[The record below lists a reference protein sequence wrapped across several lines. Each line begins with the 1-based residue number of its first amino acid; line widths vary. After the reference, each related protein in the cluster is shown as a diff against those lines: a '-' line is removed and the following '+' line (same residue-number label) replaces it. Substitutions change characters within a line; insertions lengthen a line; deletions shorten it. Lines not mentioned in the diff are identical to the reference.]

1 MPPGPAVALVVALA
15 AALGW
20 AGTATPAAAQE
31 PAAPVTCQVGAY
43 LITVTAFDPEA
54 DTFDADLWLWSVC
67 PNGTRRPLET
77 MEFVNAEEIAER
89 LASEVPVGS
98 AVWSQHKVRG
108 TFRHDWDE
116 RAYPFDHHTL
126 EIVLEEGVEDAAH
139 FRYEPDTADT
149 AYDPALRLPGWTITG
164 FALTPSL
171 AHYPTDFGDPA
182 QSTGTG
188 SDYSRLTLVIELA
201 RADLASFFKL
211 TAVVY
216 AAFVLSLGAYV
227 MHLESPN
234 ILGAQLGLLAGAL
247 LRGGRQLADGQRGA
261 EQRQRPD
268 ARRRHPHRRLAL
280 HPGRLRGHRGGT
292 SAGGTRVAAG
302 ADSAPELPGRGHR
315 RRLVPRHQR
324 GPDRPRRAGGVS
336 PATGELAPRP
346 YRELPCAGLRMLC
359 GINIHYPHLRSRLSL

>member
-1 MPPGPAVALVVALA
+1 MRTGPAVALLVALA

-20 AGTATPAAAQE
+20 AGTAAPAAAQE
-31 PAAPVTCQVGAY
+31 SAAPVTCRVGAF
-43 LITVTAFDPEA
+43 LITVTAFDPAA

-77 MEFVNAEEIAER
+77 MEFVNAEAVETR
-89 LASEVPVGS
+89 LASAIPRDT

-116 RAYPFDHHTL
+116 RAYPFDHHAL

-149 AYDPALRLPGWTITG
+149 TYDPALRLPGWTITG

-171 AHYPTDFGDPA
+171 AHYPTAFGDPA

-188 SDYSRLTLVIELA
+188 SDYSRLTLVLELA
-201 RADLASFFKL
+201 RTDLASFFKL

-227 MHLESPN
+227 MHLERPHV
-234 ILGAQLGLLAGAL
+234 LGTQLGLLAAAL
-247 LRGGRQLADGQRGA
+247 FAAAVSLRTASEALSNANGLTLVDAIHIVVLLYILIAFAVIVGGRLLEERGWPA
-261 EQRQRPD
+261 
-268 ARRRHPHRRLAL
+268 A
-280 HPGRLRGHRGGT
+280 
-292 SAGGTRVAAG
+292 RVAHLNYRTAAIAVASFLAINAVLIG
-302 ADSAPELPGRGHR
+302 LA
-315 RRLVPRHQR
+315 V
-324 GPDRPRRAGGVS
+324 RAS
-336 PATGELAPRP
+336 
-346 YRELPCAGLRMLC
+346 
-359 GINIHYPHLRSRLSL
+359 